1 MIDRI
6 NFLNLGFVALALWAI
21 YVTVEG
27 LRHLGWL
34 KGEYGRKAIHI
45 STGILLA
52 SLPTFMSRT
61 EIAVVNASFFLGLV
75 GISLFLRYVVSHK
88 VFQGDKMPIVLLP
101 VVKLLKSIRAY
112 EHVGRWSIGQFLYPL
127 SLLLVVFMFEDPIIY
142 AFAVLELALADG
154 LAAVFGQLLGKKRYY
169 IPGGYKTWVGS
180 TAFFAVSVTLLST
193 YVLINHSLSVDS
205 LILIVGGS
213 MILTFIEGI
222 ISAGFDNLAVPFFMA
237 LLLQT
242 LD

>member
-1 MIDRI
+1 MFDQISL
-6 NFLNLGFVALALWAI
+6 LNLFFAGLVLWAI

-27 LRHLGWL
+27 LKRFGYL

-61 EIAVVNASFFLGLV
+61 EIAVFNALFFLGLLTV
-75 GISLFLRYVVSHK
+75 SLVLRYVVGRRK
-88 VFQGDKMPIVLLP
+88 IPAKYGGILFAPIL
-101 VVKLLKSIRAY
+101 KLLSSVREY
-112 EHVGRWSIGQFLYPL
+112 EHVNRWSIGQFLYPL
-127 SLLLVVFMFEDPIIY
+127 SILLVTFMFDDPIIY

-154 LAAVFGQLLGKKRYY
+154 FAAVFGIAFGKKRYY

-180 TAFFAVSVTLLST
+180 GAFFAVTFTLLT
-193 YVLINHSLSVDS
+193 TFVLINHSITPESII
-205 LILIVGGS
+205 LILGGS
-213 MILTFIEGI
+213 IALTFIEGI
-222 ISAGFDNLAVPFFMA
+222 ISAGFDNLAVPIFMA
-237 LLLQT
+237 LLLQS